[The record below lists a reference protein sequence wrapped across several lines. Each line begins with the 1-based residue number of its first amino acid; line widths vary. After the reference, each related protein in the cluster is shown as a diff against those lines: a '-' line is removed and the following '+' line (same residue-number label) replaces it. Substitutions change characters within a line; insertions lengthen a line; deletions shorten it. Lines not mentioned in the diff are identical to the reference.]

1 MLDFYLIADE
11 QPNNT
16 PSSQLRRLGGIEEE
30 EFEMAQHLGLIET
43 YADYYG
49 KFRWS
54 SQQVSHKLF
63 LLSSCPMRGSTA
75 LQDILQ
81 QAQAG
86 GLGLAAWGD

>member
-11 QPNNT
+11 QPNGT
-16 PSSQLRRLGGIEEE
+16 PSSQLRRVGGIEDE
-30 EFEMAQHLGLIET
+30 EFEMAQHLGLIEDQ
-43 YADYYG
+43 ADYYG

-63 LLSSCPMRGSTA
+63 LLANCPMRDSTA
-75 LQDILQ
+75 LQDILS
-81 QAQAG
+81 QAQAT